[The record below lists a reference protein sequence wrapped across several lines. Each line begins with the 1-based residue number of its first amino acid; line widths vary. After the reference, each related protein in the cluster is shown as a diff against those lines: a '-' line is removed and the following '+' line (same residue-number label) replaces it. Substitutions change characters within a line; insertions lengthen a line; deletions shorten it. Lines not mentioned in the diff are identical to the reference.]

1 MKAALLRFAR
11 RHWKVLATA
20 LILIVGI
27 PFVVAPIIQRL
38 SYRDY
43 LAKAEAGDSM
53 YQYNLAKLYADGV
66 GVEADSAKAAHWY
79 LMSAKQ
85 GFIMAQFRVAGIY
98 AAGVGVP
105 QDLEQAFRWYLITA
119 EQGLVE
125 GMFEVANAYGTPG
138 MGVEVDYVE
147 AYKWWHLARNW
158 FERDDTVRVTSV
170 TDLNLTEISLP
181 SMLEGRLTPEQIEE
195 AKRRADAWEA
205 KEWTDDN

>member
-53 YQYNLAKLYADGV
+53 YQYSLAKLHADGV
-66 GVEADSAKAAHWY
+66 GVEADSANAAHWY

-85 GFIMAQFRVAGIY
+85 GFIMAQFPVAGY

-138 MGVEVDYVE
+138 MGVEVDDVE
-147 AYKWWHLARNW
+147 ACKWWHLARNW
-158 FERDDTVRVTSV
+158 FERDDTVRVASG
-170 TDLNLTEISLP
+170 TDVNLTEMSLP
-181 SMLEGRLTPEQIEE
+181 SMLEGRLTPG
-195 AKRRADAWEA
+195 ADRRSQAACGCLGGQGVDR
-205 KEWTDDN
+205 